1 MSVQTGWLVGWPT
14 SSLAV
19 YLKALAWSDYSQQT
33 VTKWFLF
40 LHPNLK
46 STHKIIH
53 MPSPPERYK
62 VPNWAI
68 CNLIQEQRK
77 SAKKSSRFLFYYSS
91 SILHHF
97 KDCTNGNPTDLENL
111 MCSFWHL
118 LDLLHQQLVLVIH
131 LLLQV
136 YLTNLLIVDRL
147 TLSGCTKPS
156 GASHHITSLQ
166 TLTSDNRRMIT
177 TSLSFATHVFFSSS
191 SSCSCCWLAH
201 YHRCHTAGNTC

>member
-1 MSVQTGWLVGWPT
+1 
-14 SSLAV
+14 
-19 YLKALAWSDYSQQT
+19 
-33 VTKWFLF
+33 
-40 LHPNLK
+40 
-46 STHKIIH
+46 
-53 MPSPPERYK
+53 
-62 VPNWAI
+62 
-68 CNLIQEQRK
+68 
-77 SAKKSSRFLFYYSS
+77 
-91 SILHHF
+91 
-97 KDCTNGNPTDLENL
+97 

-177 TSLSFATHVFFSSS
+177 TSLSFATHVFLLLLVLVVG
-191 SSCSCCWLAH
+191 WPIITVVIQLATPV
-201 YHRCHTAGNTC
+201 RPKMMAVLLWENICLSAMTFETPFRLDKLRGLWNRIPEGLSNNDDLHTF